1 MPNHITNK
9 IEIHGDNV
17 EEIKAFVKSENSDFD
32 FNNFIKMPE
41 TLNIESSGHTELAFI
56 YALTG
61 GLTQDF
67 SYTIKKHAE
76 KACDALKIYGSIEG
90 MASRIESTL
99 ESFKDD
105 QKRIEK
111 FKKLGQDALTNYNLY
126 GVLTWYD
133 WCPKNWGTK
142 WNAYEVTVED
152 NTITFDTAWNDP
164 APIIKLLLEKFKF
177 TGRIK
182 SYDEGGWFWY
192 NRLYKDGVL
201 IEDRY
206 KLEEDQESL
215 SRELKGWW
223 YKDEDEDEE

>member
-17 EEIKAFVKSENSDFD
+17 EEIKAFAKGEHSGFD

-41 TLNIESSGHTELAFI
+41 SLNIESSGRTEYAFL
-56 YALTG
+56 YALTKEF
-61 GLTQDF
+61 TKEV
-67 SYTIKKHAE
+67 SYTIREHANKAFRSMFGSVEYNIEEAKKLVQSLDDKSLAEFKELAE
-76 KACDALKIYGSIEG
+76 KALS
-90 MASRIESTL
+90 
-99 ESFKDD
+99 
-105 QKRIEK
+105 
-111 FKKLGQDALTNYNLY
+111 NYNLY
-126 GVLTWYD
+126 GVLTWYE

-164 APIIKLLLEKFKF
+164 EPIIKLLLDKFKF

-223 YKDEDEDEE
+223 YKDEDEE